1 MIRVVIENIL
11 LFLLPAAAY
20 LAYML
25 LMRSDN
31 ASAGAVVNDA
41 PLVWLFV
48 AGALLVAATLI
59 YYATVTPGGLPGQTY
74 TPPRMGKDGRIEPGQ
89 LK

>member
-1 MIRVVIENIL
+1 MIRAIIENIA
-11 LFLLPAAAY
+11 LFLLPSAIY

-25 LMRSDN
+25 LMRRESGS
-31 ASAGAVVNDA
+31 ASAVVNEA

-48 AGALLVAATLI
+48 AGALLVAGPLI
-59 YYATVTPGGLPGQTY
+59 YYATITPGGVPGASY

-89 LK
+89 LR

>member
-1 MIRVVIENIL
+1 MIRAVIENVA
-11 LFLLPAAAY
+11 LFLLPSAVY

-25 LMRSDN
+25 LMRRESG
-31 ASAGAVVNDA
+31 SPSAVVNEA

-48 AGALLVAATLI
+48 AGALLVAGTLI
-59 YYATVTPGGLPGQTY
+59 YYGTITPGGLPGASY

-89 LK
+89 LR

>member
-11 LFLLPAAAY
+11 LFLLPAAMYVAY
-20 LAYML
+20 VL
-25 LMRSDN
+25 LTRSGN
-31 ASAGAVVNDA
+31 TSAGAVVNDA

-59 YYATVTPGGLPGQTY
+59 YYATVTPGGTPGADLHAAAH
-74 TPPRMGKDGRIEPGQ
+74 GKDGHIEPGQ

>member
-11 LFLLPAAAY
+11 LFLLPAAVY
-20 LAYML
+20 IGYML
-25 LMRSDN
+25 LMRSSDT
-31 ASAGAVVNDA
+31 SAGAVVNDA

-59 YYATVTPGGLPGQTY
+59 YYATTTPGGRPGQVY
-74 TPPRMGKDGRIEPGQ
+74 TPPHIGKDGRIEPGQ

>member
-1 MIRVVIENIL
+1 MIRAVIENVA
-11 LFLLPAAAY
+11 LFLLPSAMY

-25 LMRSDN
+25 LMRRESG
-31 ASAGAVVNDA
+31 SAGAVVNEA

-48 AGALLVAATLI
+48 AGALLVAATLV
-59 YYATVTPGGLPGQTY
+59 YYATINPGSPAGQTY
-74 TPPRMGKDGRIEPGQ
+74 TPPRMGKDGRVEPGQ